1 MTQDIYNRDLE
12 SYWKTAVFNRFGGY
26 MWFNI
31 LSAIGHVPQSIVK
44 IVNELIEPKITTAG
58 PRISATARAKAQG
71 QQVPARG
78 WGVQHQTSEP
88 KRLREA
94 AQLITKRMDAAAQR
108 WWDAERWGRSTVQ
121 AERKN

>member
-58 PRISATARAKAQG
+58 PRISATALGKAQG
-71 QQVPARG
+71 HQVPARG
-78 WGVQHQTSEP
+78 WGVQHQTSEG
-88 KRLREA
+88 KRLREYA
-94 AQLITKRMDAAAQR
+94 GLITKRKDAAAQR
-108 WWDAERWGRSTVQ
+108 WWDAERWGRSTAQ

>member
-1 MTQDIYNRDLE
+1 MTQDIYNRDLQ
-12 SYWKTAVFNRFGGY
+12 SYWKTALFNRFGGAI
-26 MWFNI
+26 WFNV
-31 LSAIGHVPQSIVK
+31 LSAIGHVPKTIVQ
-44 IVNELIEPKITTAG
+44 IVNEIIAPKVTMAG
-58 PRISATARAKAQG
+58 PRLSATALAKAQG
-71 QQVPARG
+71 HEVPARG

-108 WWDAERWGRSTVQ
+108 WWDAERWGWSTVQ